1 MNQWC
6 CSLVVAVAFACPMSA
21 AAQDASPSPEA
32 SAPSARQ
39 TIPPIRVEA
48 DLKALVADALDRN
61 LPLLAE
67 RVVPEVA
74 QAGTRAAR
82 GAFEPAVQ
90 FSPGLGRGSQT
101 TETASG
107 PVKSTT
113 SRFWYGNAVSGALP
127 YSTLSVA
134 GELPTGTTYDV
145 AFDSNRRG
153 EFPAQLQEH
162 GVEVDSR
169 LTVSFAQPLLRGAG
183 TSIARADIRSADLA
197 ALAATRRYERVA
209 EETVAAVER
218 AYWELAFADAT
229 EAMERESLERATAL
243 LGRNQRLVA
252 LGLTAQVDLL
262 TSRQAVAAR
271 EAAVTEAVRSRRDAA
286 ERLVFLVYGRQAT
299 DRLAVAEGL
308 RVSAPVVAPVV
319 PAVDEAEAEALKRR
333 ADLAAAR
340 EEVAISS
347 VRVEV
352 ARSDLKPSLQ
362 LTGSYTA
369 AASNAANLRLW
380 GTDRVGDLAVTGWQ
394 GGLVFTVPVGNA
406 VGKAG
411 YRQALLG
418 RSQQELAVSALEND
432 IRLAVRQASRAITEG
447 ARRLTQ
453 AEEALTLARLQYDA
467 ETKRLEL
474 GLSDSFRLLQFEQ
487 LVADAQGAAIQAR
500 YALAFAISDY
510 NLAVGGNT
518 QRYLAAGPSH

>member
-6 CSLVVAVAFACPMSA
+6 CSVVATIAVACGISV
-21 AAQDASPSPEA
+21 AAQDVPPPP
-32 SAPSARQ
+32 APAGAPARQ
-39 TIPPIRVEA
+39 TVTPVGVEA

-74 QAGTRAAR
+74 RARTRAAR

-101 TETASG
+101 TQTASG
-107 PVKSTT
+107 PVTSTT

-134 GELPTGTTYDV
+134 GELPTGTTYNV

-153 EFPAQLQEH
+153 EFPARLQEH

-183 TSIARADIRSADLA
+183 TSIARADIRSADLSA
-197 ALAATRRYERVA
+197 RAATRRYERVA
-209 EETVAAVER
+209 EQTVAAVER
-218 AYWELAFADAT
+218 AYWVLAFANAS
-229 EAMERESLERATAL
+229 EAVERESLARAAAL

-252 LGLTAQVDLL
+252 LGLAPQVDLL
-262 TSRQAVAAR
+262 TSRQAVSAR

-299 DRLAVAEGL
+299 DRLAAAEGL
-308 RVSAPVVAPVV
+308 RVSAPVVAPMV
-319 PAVDEAEAEALKRR
+319 PAVDEAEAEALGRR

-340 EEVAISS
+340 EDVAISQ

-369 AASNAANLRLW
+369 AASNAARLRVW
-380 GTDRVGDLAVTGWQ
+380 GTDRVGDVAVTGWQ

-411 YRQALLG
+411 YQQALLG
-418 RSQQELAVSALEND
+418 RSQQELAVLALEND
-432 IRLAVRQASRAITEG
+432 IRLAVRQAARAIAEG
-447 ARRLTQ
+447 TRRLAQ
-453 AEEALTLARLQYDA
+453 AEEALTLARLQYEA

-474 GLSDSFRLLQFEQ
+474 GLCDAFRLLQFEQ
-487 LVADAQGAAIQAR
+487 VVADSQRAAIEAR

-510 NLAVGGNT
+510 HLAVGGNT